1 MSDFKPNSN
10 KSKELAK
17 KVLKGTVKKKG
28 EISKLVDI
36 FITKDID
43 SVKDYVVHDI
53 LIPEVKKI
61 IEDIV
66 VNSVGMILHGNDSVQ
81 RRKPSSDNSYRNYY
95 DKKDRPQ
102 KNRSARCYEEATFN
116 TRTEAN
122 EVIDRMDE
130 LIDRYGF
137 VRVSEFNEL
146 AGITGNYT
154 DTKYGWT
161 DIRNANVIRTRE
173 GYYIIKLPRALPINS

>member
-1 MSDFKPNSN
+1 MNDFKPNSN

-17 KVLKGTVKKKG
+17 KVLKGTIKRKG
-28 EISKLVDI
+28 EISKIADI

-53 LIPEVKKI
+53 LIPEIKKI

-66 VNSVGMILHGNDSVQ
+66 VNSVGMILHGSETVQ
-81 RRKPSSDNSYRNYY
+81 TRKSSNNNSYRNYY
-95 DKKDRPQ
+95 DKKDRPVQ
-102 KNRSARCYEEATFN
+102 KNRSRSYEEATFN

-122 EVIDRMDE
+122 EIIDQMDE
-130 LIDRYGF
+130 IIDKFGF
-137 VRVSEFNEL
+137 VRVSDFNEL
-146 AGITGNYT
+146 AGITGSYT

-161 DIRNANVIRTRE
+161 DIRNANVVRTRE
-173 GYYIIKLPRALPINS
+173 GYYIIKLPRALPVS

>member
-53 LIPEVKKI
+53 LIPEIKKV

-66 VNSVGMILHGNDSVQ
+66 VNSVGMILHGGDTVQ
-81 RRKPSSDNSYRNYY
+81 KRTPSANSYRNYY
-95 DKKDRPQ
+95 DKKDRPVQ
-102 KNRSARCYEEATFN
+102 KNRSARSYEEATFN

-122 EVIDRMDE
+122 EVIDQMDE
-130 LIDRYGF
+130 IIDKFGF
-137 VRVSEFNEL
+137 VRVSDFNEL
-146 AGITGNYT
+146 AGITGSYT

-161 DIRNANVIRTRE
+161 DIRNANVVRTRE
-173 GYYIIKLPRALPINS
+173 GYYIIKLPRALPVN

>member
-53 LIPEVKKI
+53 LIPEIKKV

-66 VNSVGMILHGNDSVQ
+66 VNSVGIILHGNDSVQ
-81 RRKPSSDNSYRNYY
+81 RRKPSSDI
-95 DKKDRPQ
+95 PM
-102 KNRSARCYEEATFN
+102 T
-116 TRTEAN
+116 
-122 EVIDRMDE
+122 
-130 LIDRYGF
+130 
-137 VRVSEFNEL
+137 
-146 AGITGNYT
+146 
-154 DTKYGWT
+154 
-161 DIRNANVIRTRE
+161 
-173 GYYIIKLPRALPINS
+173 

>member
-1 MSDFKPNSN
+1 MNDFKSNSN
-10 KSKELAK
+10 KSKEFTK
-17 KVLKGTVKKKG
+17 KILKGTVKRKS
-28 EISKLVDI
+28 EISKITDI

-53 LIPEVKKI
+53 LIPEIKKI

-66 VNSVGMILHGNDSVQ
+66 VNSVGMILHGGDSVQ
-81 RRKPSSDNSYRNYY
+81 VKKQSNNSYRSYY
-95 DKKDRPQ
+95 DKKDRSVT
-102 KNRSARCYEEATFN
+102 KNRSVRSYEEAVFN
-116 TRTEAN
+116 TRAEAN
-122 EVIDRMDE
+122 DIIDQMDE
-130 LIDRYGF
+130 LIDKFGF

-161 DIRNANVIRTRE
+161 DIRNANVVRTRE
-173 GYYIIKLPRALPINS
+173 GYYIIKLPRALPVN

>member
-1 MSDFKPNSN
+1 MNDFKPNSN
-10 KSKELAK
+10 KSKEIAK
-17 KVLKGTVKKKG
+17 KVLKGTVKRKG

-36 FITKDID
+36 FITKDMN
-43 SVKDYVVHDI
+43 SVRDYVVHDI
-53 LIPEVKKI
+53 LIPEIKKV

-66 VNSVGMILHGNDSVQ
+66 VNSVGMILHGSDSVQ
-81 RRKPSSDNSYRNYY
+81 RRKPSNDNSYRNYY
-95 DKKDRPQ
+95 DKKDRPIQ
-102 KNRSARCYEEATFN
+102 KNRSRSYEEATFN

-161 DIRNANVIRTRE
+161 DIHTANVIRTRE
-173 GYYIIKLPRALPINS
+173 GYYIIKLPRSLPIN